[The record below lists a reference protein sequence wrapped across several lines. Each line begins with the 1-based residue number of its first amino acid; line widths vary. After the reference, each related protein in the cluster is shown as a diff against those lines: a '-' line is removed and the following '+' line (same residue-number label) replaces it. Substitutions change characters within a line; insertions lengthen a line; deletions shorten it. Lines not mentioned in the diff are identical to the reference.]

1 MEWKSAFI
9 TGQMGSGVQQA
20 RQTIIEAKKMFKK
33 GVPFISVP
41 EKMLRS

>member
-1 MEWKSAFI
+1 MEKRIYPGSV
-9 TGQMGSGVQQA
+9 GSGVQQS